1 MIEIENQLPSLGVL
15 WKYSLIVVLAVFTYV
30 IIGSRLLVS
39 LISKFAGEEEVNKPL
54 AIATIECRSLRFISV
69 GSILILG
76 FATFFFFSNQ
86 AFFADIML
94 QKGVFYMF
102 SLWFPTGVVCIA
114 SVVRFI
120 LQMKK
125 VKNLRKTS

>member
-54 AIATIECRSLRFISV
+54 AIATIECRSLRFIKALSKNPPQNYYPFLV
-69 GSILILG
+69 LLIRLIL
-76 FATFFFFSNQ
+76 
-86 AFFADIML
+86 
-94 QKGVFYMF
+94 
-102 SLWFPTGVVCIA
+102 
-114 SVVRFI
+114 
-120 LQMKK
+120 
-125 VKNLRKTS
+125 NLV